1 MINVVCLTFNQS
13 LCPARN
19 IARLILTLEQRS
31 LTHEHLMSVLAA
43 QGVLLVWLTVPA
55 WKAADARAW
64 LRASQRRGATT
75 SCFPKDADIYSPLIF
90 AALMI
95 GHHFS
100 ASAL

>member
-1 MINVVCLTFNQS
+1 MLNVVCLTFNQS

-19 IARLILTLEQRS
+19 IVRLILTLEQKS
-31 LTHEHLMSVLAA
+31 LTHEPLMSVLAA
-43 QGVLLVWLTVPA
+43 RGVLLDWLIVPA
-55 WKAADARAW
+55 WKAADARAR

-75 SCFPKDADIYSPLIF
+75 SCSKDADIYSPLIF